1 MIDAKSISEE
11 QKAQIQTWADEG
23 AGLPGIQKR
32 LDSEFKIKATYMDT
46 RFLIDDLGIA
56 MPEDEKPEEAEE
68 AEEESEAAVPET
80 PTDADSSEEPVP
92 SGDLLDE
99 PGSEGPGS
107 VTVTISELQ
116 RPGMMVNGSVTFA
129 GGEVAEWYLDQFGR
143 LGLDPRNPEFRPS
156 EPEMMAFQKEL
167 QKVAQ
172 KKGL

>member
-32 LDSEFKIKATYMDT
+32 LDSEFEFKVTYMET
-46 RFLIDDLGIA
+46 RFLIDDLGII
-56 MPEDEKPEEAEE
+56 MPEEEKPEPKEE
-68 AEEESEAAVPET
+68 DESETAPPET
-80 PTDADSSEEPVP
+80 PAEAEFGDAPAPSE
-92 SGDLLDE
+92 DLLDE
-99 PGSEGPGS
+99 AGSEAPSS

-116 RPGMMVNGSVTFA
+116 RPGTMVNGSVTFA
-129 GGEVAEWYLDQFGR
+129 GGEVADWYLDQFGR
-143 LGLDPRNPEFRPS
+143 LGLDPKNPEFQPS
-156 EPEMMAFQKEL
+156 ESEMMAFQKEL